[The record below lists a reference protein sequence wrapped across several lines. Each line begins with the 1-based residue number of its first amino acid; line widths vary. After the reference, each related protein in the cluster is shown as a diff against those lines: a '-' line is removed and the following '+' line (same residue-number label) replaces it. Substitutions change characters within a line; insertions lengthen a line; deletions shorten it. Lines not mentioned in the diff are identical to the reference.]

1 MATTFSN
8 KCRVISEIFIAKNY
22 IEVIPP
28 ILDDFVEVE
37 DYSLPLA
44 YIIHNGYAD
53 INDETTRIINETFET
68 LLQTFDSEDT
78 GFQNMQEIFA
88 LA

>member
-8 KCRVISEIFIAKNY
+8 KCSILSEIFIAKNY
-22 IEVIPP
+22 IEIIPP
-28 ILDDFVEVE
+28 VLDDFIGTE

-53 INDETTRIINETFET
+53 INNETTRIIDETFET
-68 LLQTFDSEDT
+68 LLQTFDSEDV
-78 GFQNMQEIFA
+78 GFETMSDVFA